1 MPQQCH
7 DNASNASCVQ
17 VDFKLQAF
25 RWPCFEAFL
34 ASRGSDLEVRH
45 VGIGSRCDATFSAR
59 KRQGLEA
66 ALQSTELESD
76 EQAKCSTGSLMAGSL
91 GKTETMP

>member
-1 MPQQCH
+1 M
-7 DNASNASCVQ
+7 
-17 VDFKLQAF
+17 
-25 RWPCFEAFL
+25 
-34 ASRGSDLEVRH
+34 
-45 VGIGSRCDATFSAR
+45 GIGSRCDATFSAR